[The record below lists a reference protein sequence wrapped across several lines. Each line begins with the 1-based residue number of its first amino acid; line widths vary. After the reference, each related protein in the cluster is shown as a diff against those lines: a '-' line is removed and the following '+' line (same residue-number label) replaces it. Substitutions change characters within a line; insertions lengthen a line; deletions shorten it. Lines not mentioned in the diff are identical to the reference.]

1 MKKFRYFVGA
11 AVLSLAL
18 AACGEEEET
27 KTSTAE
33 ETEEVAA
40 EKTEASDKEQAAE
53 ATTQTVTYLGES
65 YEVPSSVETIVA
77 ASLEAMEDAV
87 VLGVQPAGII
97 SDDGVT
103 APAYLPELSGGTIV
117 GSKKE
122 PSAEAMLAL
131 QPDVILGTSKW
142 DEAKMASYNK
152 VATTF
157 PYSHISTNWRD
168 NLTLFGQ
175 LTGKEAEAEK
185 ALADYDA
192 KLAEVQASVK
202 EKLGD
207 KTALIIRVRGGM
219 AVYPEKVYL
228 NPSLY
233 ADFGLKAPE
242 QLSTIE
248 AQTEITYETLAEW
261 NPDIILLQY
270 TTGEGEE
277 NAKVA
282 EEILANDIFKS
293 TNAAKNGAVYENIV
307 DPMAQGGTAWS
318 KIEFLRA
325 FAEVVAK

>member
-11 AVLSLAL
+11 AVLALSL
-18 AACGEEEET
+18 AACSEEEEAT
-27 KTSTAE
+27 TSANE
-33 ETEEVAA
+33 ETEQVA
-40 EKTEASDKEQAAE
+40 ETEEAA
-53 ATTQTVTYLGES
+53 ATSVTYLGES
-65 YEVPSSVETIVA
+65 YEVPAQINTIIA
-77 ASLEAMEDAV
+77 ASLEAMEDAA
-87 VLGVQPAGII
+87 VLGVKPAGVI
-97 SDDGVT
+97 SNDGTTV
-103 APAYLPELSGGTIV
+103 PEYLQQELGDAVVV

-142 DEAKMASYNK
+142 DESQMANYNK

-168 NLTLFGQ
+168 NLTLFAE
-175 LTGKEAEAEK
+175 LAGKEAEADK

-192 KLAEVQASVK
+192 QLKDVQAQVNDK
-202 EKLGD
+202 GLTE
-207 KTALIIRVRGGM
+207 KTALIIRVRGGLV
-219 AVYPEKVYL
+219 VYPSGVYL
-228 NPSLY
+228 NQSLY
-233 ADFGLKAPE
+233 EDFGLKAPE

-261 NPDIILLQY
+261 NPDLIILQY
-270 TTGEGEE
+270 STEEGEE

-293 TNAAKNGAVYENIV
+293 TNAAKNGEVYENIV

-318 KIEFLRA
+318 KIHFLKG
-325 FAEVVAK
+325 FAETVLK